1 MTTADQQTPKLRRY
15 FWEKEH
21 RDTVPDGKDLA
32 ALRSG
37 LGRQAGEV
45 PRMWRYYTALQ
56 RNGEV
61 SARLRAEH
69 AALCLFALHQQSQ
82 GTLMHSKGIGLG
94 TAMAKLRIDDKFSA
108 DAVDRRFAAAATA
121 TSFAEVTAHLR
132 GLVTQLRALKK
143 PQPLDYTRLVDDLC
157 DWQDPDKVSTV
168 RRRWGSQYF
177 THRDDQKDHAADNP
191 TDTTDDARN
200 ASHS

>member
-1 MTTADQQTPKLRRY
+1 MTTADQQTNPQRRRY
-15 FWEKEH
+15 FWEREH
-21 RDTVPDGKDLA
+21 RDSLPDGKDLA
-32 ALRSG
+32 ALRGG

-45 PRMWRYYTALQ
+45 PAMWRYYTTLQ
-56 RNGEV
+56 RDGEV
-61 SARLRAEH
+61 SPRLRAEH

-82 GTLMHSKGIGLG
+82 GNLMHFTGIGMG

-132 GLVTQLRALKK
+132 GLVTQLRSLRK
-143 PQPLDYTRLVDDLC
+143 PQPLDYTRLCRDLR
-157 DWQDPDKVSTV
+157 DWQDPDEVPTV

-177 THRDDQKDHAADNP
+177 TLRDGKQDGAGVV
-191 TDTTDDARN
+191 
-200 ASHS
+200 